1 MKIQYLKTVR
11 SVSEPYFSLRLSA
24 TPKVKSEGE
33 KQGQYEYHDDTHN
46 DLQWQTDFD
55 VIHESV
61 LSGRHD
67 QCIGRRGERRGK
79 THTGSD
85 GYRKKERIWAGS
97 DLYCRLQG
105 YGSQKYGRG
114 GIADKHGQ

>member
-1 MKIQYLKTVR
+1 MTGPCRLKGEEQGKCQYHHYADQNL
-11 SVSEPYFSLRLSA
+11 P
-24 TPKVKSEGE
+24 
-33 KQGQYEYHDDTHN
+33 
-46 DLQWQTDFD
+46 WQSDFD

-67 QCIGRRGERRGK
+67 QCIGGRGERRGK
-79 THTGSD
+79 THAGSD